1 MANTRQAMA
10 TSTTK
15 ITPPLPSKR
24 KITQT
29 LKAKKYILSANPT
42 ELPLI
47 LLILLILCLP
57 LNLKAKSDF
66 ERLGDV
72 LTLAHCGRANR
83 KCWDKRLRGG
93 IAAYRWLSA
102 YSRNHRSSQ
111 KKFWASSQKR
121 TQHSLCQTPLL
132 WWLQRN
138 AKRTRRRAF
147 SAAGFVFY
155 RYGWKPALPL
165 IGLGILTDASRV
177 YAHKHSIWQVLVGS
191 AIGWGVAWGLTTRYK
206 PRKLLITPEISTDIA
221 GKGVYGL
228 QVAYTW

>member
-1 MANTRQAMA
+1 MANTRHIMT

-15 ITPPLPSKR
+15 ITLPSTR

-29 LKAKKYILSANPT
+29 LKAKKYILNANPSA
-42 ELPLI
+42 LPLI
-47 LLILLILCLP
+47 LLTILILCLP

-72 LTLAHCGRANR
+72 LTLAPVGVLIVSVGIKDYEGALQLTAGSLITQGIIEVV
-83 KCWDKRLRGG
+83 KRSFELAHKNGHS
-93 IAAYRWLSA
+93 IA
-102 YSRNHRSSQ
+102 
-111 KKFWASSQKR
+111 F
-121 TQHSLCQTPLL
+121 
-132 WWLQRN
+132 
-138 AKRTRRRAF
+138 AKRPCCDDYKGMPSGHAGGAF